1 MAFLQARTS
10 RGNRYWSI
18 VESCWENGK
27 SKPRIVEYLGTAET
41 LLDRLRGNGGK
52 VEIKTYSH
60 GDVAVLLNIGEQLG
74 IVEILN
80 RHIPTKKNGEPAQH
94 DNLSVGASMLLAAL
108 GRACHPTSKRGWYD
122 WCKDT
127 SLEYLLRRSFA
138 GLDSQ
143 HFWDQMEAIPVEA
156 ISKIE
161 EDILQVLLKQY
172 DVKLDTLLLDATNF
186 FTFIASD
193 NDRCTIARRGKN
205 KQRRIDLRQVGL
217 FLLVTRAEQFPL
229 FHRTYQGNTNDAKLF
244 SESFADIVSRLK
256 AITKQLTDVTLVFDK
271 GNNSKKNFAML
282 DTNEELHYV
291 ASLVPSY
298 FKELVSEANANLVVV
313 KFRDEEIPAF
323 RKTCEIWGK
332 DRTCVVLLSEQL
344 RDGQIRG
351 INQTLE
357 KVVPALEK
365 FRVQLE
371 KRRQKNKLS
380 KEDLEKRLDAIID
393 SPFIKDIVRYEI
405 AESQGELTF
414 QHFID
419 AEAFQKLTA
428 DVLGRRILV
437 TNRHQWSTEEIIAA
451 YRAQSKVEYSFRN
464 MKNPNHL
471 ALRPQYHWT
480 DQKIHVHFF
489 LCVLGYLLTTCAY
502 STARKKAGYR
512 KNTNS
517 FLDDLKRIR
526 LAIVARTTSNKSTKT
541 SISYQLEQLSPD
553 LQCLA
558 ELFGLTDCSR
568 RSNIKLSV

>member
-1 MAFLQARTS
+1 
-10 RGNRYWSI
+10 
-18 VESCWENGK
+18 
-27 SKPRIVEYLGTAET
+27 VEYLGTAET
-41 LLDRLRGNGGK
+41 LLGRLRGDDGEVK
-52 VEIKTYSH
+52 IKSYSH
-60 GDVAVLLNIGEQLG
+60 GDVAALLHVAEQLG

-94 DNLSVGASMLLAAL
+94 DNLSVGASILLAAL

-143 HFWDQMEAIPVEA
+143 HFWDQMDTIPVEA

-161 EDILQVLLKQY
+161 EEILQALMKQY

-193 NDRCTIARRGKN
+193 NERCTIAKRGKN

-244 SESFADIVSRLK
+244 SESFADIISRLQ
-256 AITKQLTDVTLVFDK
+256 AVTKQLADITLVFDK
-271 GNNSKKNFAML
+271 GNNSKKNFALL
-282 DTNEELHYV
+282 DTKEELHYV

-298 FKELVSEANANLVVV
+298 FKELVTQANANLAVV
-313 KFRDEEIPAF
+313 KFRNEEIPAF
-323 RKTCEIWGK
+323 RKTYAVWGK
-332 DRTCVVLLSEQL
+332 DRTCIVLLSEQL
-344 RDGQIRG
+344 REGQIRG

-365 FRVQLE
+365 FRSQLE
-371 KRRQKNKLS
+371 RPRHKNKRS
-380 KEDLEKRLDAIID
+380 KEDIEKHLEMIID
-393 SPFIKDIVRYEI
+393 CPFIKEIIRYEI
-405 AESQGELTF
+405 AESQGMLTF
-414 QHFID
+414 RHFID
-419 AEAFQKLTA
+419 NKAFEKLIS

-464 MKNPNHL
+464 VKNPDHL
-471 ALRPQYHWT
+471 AIRPQYHWT
-480 DQKIHVHFF
+480 DQKSHVHVV

-526 LAIVARTTSNKSTKT
+526 LAVIARITSKKSTKT
-541 SISYQLEQLSPD
+541 AISYQLEQLSPD

-568 RSNIKLSV
+568 RPNIKLSV